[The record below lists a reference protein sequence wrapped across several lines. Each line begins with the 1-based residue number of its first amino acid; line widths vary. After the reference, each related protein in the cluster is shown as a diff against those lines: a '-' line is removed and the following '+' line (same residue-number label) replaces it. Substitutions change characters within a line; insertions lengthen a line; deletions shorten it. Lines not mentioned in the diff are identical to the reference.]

1 MLITTKIALRGRSG
15 NFLQSYFSSGN
26 NGYGQTA
33 INNNSIFPNVFTGP
47 TLPYTGVTQPDSW
60 SKWSMRFNS
69 IAAVKSNGTLWV
81 AGMGTFGQLGLGDTG
96 NADQMTQ
103 VFVETYVG
111 SGVYKTDWIDV
122 GVGTEHISALDSVG
136 NIWCAGRNDIAAVIH
151 NGTDTGNVLTF
162 YNTSLTGAPYN
173 DQAVNFK
180 SFAVGHRFVYGID
193 DVGDVWSWGNN
204 GQRQLGRASPPA
216 VSNPTQDTHRRKI
229 DPPGP
234 WLKVFAGGY
243 HGGALHSDG
252 SLWMWGLYSSG
263 QRGAGIVTQAPTIV
277 PTIGGV
283 AWVDAYMGE
292 NSTFLRNANG
302 EVYAMGANGDGQ
314 LGIGNTT
321 TPIST
326 PTKLA
331 GSWRLV
337 SIDWAHAGGIKTDG
351 TLWMW
356 GSNAQGQL
364 GLGNTTSQS
373 SPQKIG
379 TDTTWINVVTGIY
392 STTAIKTAPAA

>member
-1 MLITTKIALRGRSG
+1 
-15 NFLQSYFSSGN
+15 
-26 NGYGQTA
+26 
-33 INNNSIFPNVFTGP
+33 
-47 TLPYTGVTQPDSW
+47 
-60 SKWSMRFNS
+60 
-69 IAAVKSNGTLWV
+69 
-81 AGMGTFGQLGLGDTG
+81 
-96 NADQMTQ
+96 
-103 VFVETYVG
+103 
-111 SGVYKTDWIDV
+111 
-122 GVGTEHISALDSVG
+122 
-136 NIWCAGRNDIAAVIH
+136 
-151 NGTDTGNVLTF
+151 
-162 YNTSLTGAPYN
+162 
-173 DQAVNFK
+173 
-180 SFAVGHRFVYGID
+180 
-193 DVGDVWSWGNN
+193 
-204 GQRQLGRASPPA
+204 
-216 VSNPTQDTHRRKI
+216 
-229 DPPGP
+229 
-234 WLKVFAGGY
+234 
-243 HGGALHSDG
+243 
-252 SLWMWGLYSSG
+252 MWGLYSSG

-302 EVYAMGANGDGQ
+302 EVYAMGVNGDGQ

-337 SIDWAHAGGIKTDG
+337 SIDWAHAGGVKTDG